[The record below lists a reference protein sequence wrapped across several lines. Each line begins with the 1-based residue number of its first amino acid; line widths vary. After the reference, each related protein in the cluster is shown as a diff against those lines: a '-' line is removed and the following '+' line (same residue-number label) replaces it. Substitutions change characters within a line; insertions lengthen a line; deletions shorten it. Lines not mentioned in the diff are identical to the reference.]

1 MYDRRS
7 HGPPRIRRGPAGRSM
22 GGGALSPQWLRADP
36 AAPAGAIAAANDSV
50 PARQHHVQPG
60 RWRMGMGPIEEA
72 ALRAQGDTALALHD
86 LRQTGF
92 SPAGHGSAANPMIVD
107 GRGKSVRIAWSNS
120 GEDRKV
126 VDDLIAYLLSL

>member
-1 MYDRRS
+1 M
-7 HGPPRIRRGPAGRSM
+7 
-22 GGGALSPQWLRADP
+22 
-36 AAPAGAIAAANDSV
+36 APYLHNGSV
-50 PARQHHVQPG
+50 PTLRHLLVPSLRPTTSFLRGSTSYNHADGGWEWDPSK
-60 RWRMGMGPIEEA
+60 EA
-72 ALRAQGDTALALHD
+72 ALRAQDDTALALHD

-120 GEDRKV
+120 AEDRKV